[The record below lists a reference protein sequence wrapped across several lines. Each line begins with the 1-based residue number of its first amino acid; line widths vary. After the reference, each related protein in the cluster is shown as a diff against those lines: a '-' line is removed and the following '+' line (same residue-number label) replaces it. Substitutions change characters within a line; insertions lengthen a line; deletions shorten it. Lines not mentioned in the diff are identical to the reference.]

1 MEMENLSSNMQRY
14 FVSGS
19 SENIIFPEKDIF
31 HIKKVMRNKVGDQIE
46 IVLSDKAYLATI
58 DKLEPL
64 HVYIN
69 EPILKEAELEN
80 DLTIFFPLTKSDK
93 AELVIQKASE
103 IGASKVVFY
112 RSKRCVIKL
121 DQESFN
127 KKKERYLAIAKEAS
141 EQCHRLKIV
150 DICGVINL
158 QDIDNYLLDRNYV
171 AYELEA
177 GNTSPLYE
185 ELSKDNK
192 STSII
197 VGPEGGFEKEEISLL
212 VNKGFKVV
220 SLGKRILRCE
230 TAAIYALSVI
240 SFMMEK

>member
-14 FVSGS
+14 FVSGTP
-19 SENIIFPEKDIF
+19 ENIIFLEKDIF
-31 HIKKVMRNKVGDQIE
+31 HIKKVMRNKVGDQVE
-46 IVLSDKAYLATI
+46 IVLDGKAYLTTI
-58 DKLEPL
+58 DRLEPL

-69 EPILKEAELEN
+69 EPILKEVELDKN
-80 DLTIFFPLTKSDK
+80 LTIFFPLTKSDK
-93 AELVIQKASE
+93 AELVVQKATE
-103 IGASKVVFY
+103 LGATKVIFY
-112 RSKRCVIKL
+112 RAKRCVIKL
-121 DQESFN
+121 DQEGFN
-127 KKKERYLAIAKEAS
+127 KKKDRYLSIAKEAS

-158 QDIDNYLLDRNYV
+158 QDIDKYLEERNYV

-177 GNTSPLYE
+177 GKTSPLFE
-185 ELSKDNK
+185 DLSLDNK

-197 VGPEGGFEKEEISLL
+197 VGPEGGFEKEEVELL
-212 VNKGFKVV
+212 TQKGFKVV